1 MGSVAEFE
9 RSVIKERQAEGIARA
24 KECGVY
30 KGRAKE
36 CGVYNGRAKLFPQ
49 HPARPDSNKTRAP
62 LAIAGRFRAVS
73 SCNCGVGSQSGAMNG
88 SFQIMRPF
96 LAVAL
101 FSG

>member
-9 RSVIKERQAEGIARA
+9 HFIIKERQAEGIARA

-30 KGRAKE
+30 K
-36 CGVYNGRAKLFPQ
+36 GRAKLFPQ

-73 SCNCGVGSQSGAMNG
+73 SCNCGVGARSGAMNG
-88 SFQIMRPF
+88 RFQIMRPF
-96 LAVAL
+96 PAVAL

>member
-9 RSVIKERQAEGIARA
+9 RSIIKERQAEGIARA

-30 KGRAKE
+30 KGRAKP
-36 CGVYNGRAKLFPQ
+36 FPQ
-49 HPARPDSNKTRAP
+49 HPARPYSNKTRAP
-62 LAIAGRFRAVS
+62 LAVAGRFRAVS
-73 SCNCGVGSQSGAMNG
+73 SCNCGVGSRSGAMDG
-88 SFQIMRPF
+88 RFQIMRPF